1 MLQIFFFGPVTF
13 LAFECLYTSR
23 VQNIYCF
30 LVSITFFVVILIRNC
45 ISSFSRT
52 AASWNIV
59 NDSTCFIKTI
69 SFFSHVS
76 SSLKLL
82 RQSTFFPPFCHSEVY
97 LDYSI

>member
-30 LVSITFFVVILIRNC
+30 LVSITFFVVILIRSC

-82 RQSTFFPPFCHSEVY
+82 RQSTFFPPFCRFSRF
-97 LDYSI
+97 LTTIR